1 VPRMALSLP
10 SAPRLDRMSTVELIA
25 DTLRGWITHGQLPPG
40 TRLSEEELCDALE
53 VSRNTL
59 REAFRVLEHEHLVV
73 HRLNHGVFIRTLTA
87 ADVTDLYL
95 VREMTEVTGV
105 RAAGTADDLRRARV
119 SEAVASGS
127 HAATVGDWAAAATA
141 DLEFHRALVA
151 LAGSPRLD
159 EIMERVLAEL
169 RLAFAVAD
177 DPEAFHHP
185 YLHRNAELAQLLQG
199 GQLGRLEDELRAYLA
214 EARDQVLRAVRDA
227 DGKDAE

>member
-1 VPRMALSLP
+1 MPRMALPLP
-10 SAPRLDRMSTVELIA
+10 SAPRLDRMSAAELVA
-25 DTLRGWITHGQLPPG
+25 GTLRGWISQGHLPPG
-40 TRLSEEELCDALE
+40 ARLSEGELCEALE
-53 VSRNTL
+53 VSRNTI
-59 REAFRVLEHEHLVV
+59 REAFRLLEHEHLVV

-119 SEAVASGS
+119 GEAVASGNR
-127 HAATVGDWAAAATA
+127 AAAAGDWAAVATA
-141 DLEFHRALVA
+141 DLKFHESLAA

-169 RLAFAVAD
+169 RLAFAVAE
-177 DPEAFHHP
+177 DPAAFHRP
-185 YLHRNAELAQLLQG
+185 YLHRNAELAQLLQA

-214 EARDQVLRAVRDA
+214 QARDQVLCAIRDA
-227 DGKDAE
+227 GGMGAE

>member
-1 VPRMALSLP
+1 MQGLVLPLP
-10 SAPRLDRMSTVELIA
+10 SVPRLDRVSTAELVA
-25 DTLRGWITHGQLPPG
+25 GTLRGWITQGQLPPG
-40 TRLSEEELCDALE
+40 ARLSEGELCEGLG

-59 REAFRVLEHEHLVV
+59 REAFRLLEHEHLVM

-95 VREMTEVTGV
+95 VREMIEVTGV
-105 RAAGTADDLRRARV
+105 RAARTADDLRLSRV

-127 HAATVGDWAAAATA
+127 HAAAASDWAAVATA
-141 DLEFHRALVA
+141 DLKFHAALAA

-177 DPEAFHHP
+177 DPEAFHRP
-185 YLHRNAELAQLLQG
+185 YLQRNAELAHLLQA
-199 GQLGRLEDELRAYLA
+199 GQLDRVEDELRAYLT
-214 EARDQVLRAVRDA
+214 EARDQILRAIRDA
-227 DGKDAE
+227 CGNGTE